1 MIVLAKERIKSL
13 DQVFLW
19 DPFFPLF
26 FQETTEEDIREFF
39 SPFGEIKRINL
50 VMDRETNRSKGFCFV
65 VFSTEISA
73 NLALENKT
81 ALIKGKRVDIKKAV
95 QSSVKPTIPY
105 VFPQLGFN
113 HKWVFLKGVHTFC
126 DCEGKVQVF
135 WPQKFEKISQ
145 LFWRHWLNVKTTAV
159 KDLFQIS
166 WPSHNVLTLEI
177 SRNYRVY

>member
-1 MIVLAKERIKSL
+1 MR
-13 DQVFLW
+13 
-19 DPFFPLF
+19 PFFLFFFLF

-95 QSSVKPTIPY
+95 QSSAKPTIPY
-105 VFPQLGFN
+105 VYPQLGSN
-113 HKWVFLKGVHTFC
+113 HK
-126 DCEGKVQVF
+126 
-135 WPQKFEKISQ
+135 
-145 LFWRHWLNVKTTAV
+145 
-159 KDLFQIS
+159 
-166 WPSHNVLTLEI
+166 
-177 SRNYRVY
+177 

>member
-1 MIVLAKERIKSL
+1 MGNEYEFWCTKL
-13 DQVFLW
+13 LW
-19 DPFFPLF
+19 DPFFLLF
-26 FQETTEEDIREFF
+26 LQETTEEDIREFF

-95 QSSVKPTIPY
+95 QSSAKPTIPY

-113 HKWVFLKGVHTFC
+113 HKWVFLKGVHTVC

-135 WPQKFEKISQ
+135 WPQKFEKISH
-145 LFWRHWLNVKTTAV
+145 LFRCHWLNVKTTAV

-166 WPSHNVLTLEI
+166 WTSHNVLTLFQGI
-177 SRNYRVY
+177 IVFPKIVP

>member
-1 MIVLAKERIKSL
+1 MKRRKKEIWILKYQTRFKNRIDNEKIVLAKEEIKSL
-13 DQVFLW
+13 HQVFCEIL
-19 DPFFPLF
+19 FSSF

-95 QSSVKPTIPY
+95 QSSAKPTIPY
-105 VFPQLGFN
+105 VFPQLGFD
-113 HKWVFLKGVHTFC
+113 HKWAFF
-126 DCEGKVQVF
+126 
-135 WPQKFEKISQ
+135 
-145 LFWRHWLNVKTTAV
+145 
-159 KDLFQIS
+159 
-166 WPSHNVLTLEI
+166 
-177 SRNYRVY
+177 

>member
-1 MIVLAKERIKSL
+1 VR
-13 DQVFLW
+13 
-19 DPFFPLF
+19 PFFSSF

-113 HKWVFLKGVHTFC
+113 HK
-126 DCEGKVQVF
+126 
-135 WPQKFEKISQ
+135 
-145 LFWRHWLNVKTTAV
+145 
-159 KDLFQIS
+159 
-166 WPSHNVLTLEI
+166 
-177 SRNYRVY
+177 